1 MSADRFAE
9 VERLYHEAA
18 KRPPAER
25 AVFLDEAC
33 GADDTLRR
41 EVESLLALQTDA
53 EGFLSRPALEEA
65 ARMGHRAW
73 EPETWP
79 TIPGYTVRR
88 VLGEGGMGVVYLAE
102 QETPFRRLV
111 ALKLIKPGMDTRQVV
126 ARFETERQAL
136 ALMDHPNI
144 AAVFDAGSTEQ
155 GRPYFVMEYVEGV
168 AITDYCDRE
177 RL

>member
-9 VERLYHEAA
+9 VERLYHGAMR
-18 KRPPAER
+18 RPPEER
-25 AVFLDEAC
+25 AAFLDQAC
-33 GADDTLRR
+33 GGDDALRH
-41 EVESLLALQTDA
+41 EVESLLSLPADTD
-53 EGFLSRPALEEA
+53 GFLSRTALEEA
-65 ARMGHRAW
+65 ARTGHRPW
-73 EPETWP
+73 EPHSWP

-144 AAVFDAGSTEQ
+144 AAVFDAGIDQ
-155 GRPYFVMEYVEGV
+155 
-168 AITDYCDRE
+168 
-177 RL
+177 